1 VTPARV
7 WAQSAQATR
16 GYRRAWALERLRDSF
31 WPAPALLLAVGVTL
45 AALTVNAAR
54 LGIPAVLLR
63 GPRVDPGE
71 TSSVL
76 GIIASS
82 TLTFLGVVFTLS
94 LVALQLAS
102 SQLSPR
108 VVRMFVRSSVTKLAF
123 GILLCAF
130 SYSVAFLVL
139 EGGHHNE
146 ADSRGLAVSMGLVTA
161 SLIVFL
167 GYVASTMRLLQVA
180 WVITRVADE
189 TRGAIARQTPADGQR
204 LQAAAPE
211 LTVDPVIVR
220 LSGRGKSLGVVQG
233 VDHRRLVRLA
243 ERHDCVLQLLV
254 RVGEYVPTGGS
265 VFAVHA
271 RATSGGPATNGRAG
285 GKAAANGVAAGE
297 LGARG
302 LARSRALLAGIN
314 LGRTRTLYQDPSFGL
329 RQLVDIASQALSPAI
344 NQPTTAVHVIDR
356 LEDVV
361 MRLGRQAELTGYYAD
376 QAGTVRFVEPVMTWE
391 DVLDLAFVEITS
403 YGAGSVQ
410 VARRLLATY
419 DALEAGVIAA
429 RRPAVAARR
438 SVLLQDCADQ
448 GVAGS
453 GLRADALG
461 LG

>member
-1 VTPARV
+1 VTPPRV

-31 WPAPALLLAVGVTL
+31 WPAPALLLAIGVTL

-189 TRGAIARQTPADGQR
+189 TRGAIARQTPADDQR
-204 LQAAAPE
+204 LQAAFPA
-211 LTVDPVIVR
+211 LTLDPLIVR

-271 RATSGGPATNGRAG
+271 RG
-285 GKAAANGVAAGE
+285 
-297 LGARG
+297 LGATR

-419 DALEAGVIAA
+419 DALEAGVTAA

-448 GVAGS
+448 GVTGT

>member
-1 VTPARV
+1 MTPPRV
-7 WAQSAQATR
+7 WAQSAQAAR

-45 AALTVNAAR
+45 AAITVNAAR

-123 GILLCAF
+123 GILLAAF

-189 TRGAIARQTPADGQR
+189 TRGAIARQTPAYGQC

-211 LTVDPVIVR
+211 LTLDPVIVR

-243 ERHDCVLQLLV
+243 QRHDCVLQLLV

-271 RATSGGPATNGRAG
+271 REGASRLAG
-285 GKAAANGVAAGE
+285 
-297 LGARG
+297 
-302 LARSRALLAGIN
+302 SRALLAGIN

-329 RQLVDIASQALSPAI
+329 RQLVDIASQALSPAV

-361 MRLGRQAELTGYYAD
+361 MRLGRQAELTGCYAD
-376 QAGTVRFVEPVMTWE
+376 GAGTVRFVEPVMTWE
-391 DVLDLAFVEITS
+391 DVLDLAFLEITS

-419 DALEAGVIAA
+419 DALEAGVSAA

-448 GVAGS
+448 GVAGA

>member
-1 VTPARV
+1 VTPPRV
-7 WAQSAQATR
+7 WAQSAQTTR

-189 TRGAIARQTPADGQR
+189 TRGAIARQTPPDGQR

-271 RATSGGPATNGRAG
+271 GG
-285 GKAAANGVAAGE
+285 
-297 LGARG
+297 LGAGR

-361 MRLGRQAELTGYYAD
+361 MRLGRQAELTGCYAD

-419 DALEAGVIAA
+419 DALGAGVTAP

-448 GVAGS
+448 GVTGT